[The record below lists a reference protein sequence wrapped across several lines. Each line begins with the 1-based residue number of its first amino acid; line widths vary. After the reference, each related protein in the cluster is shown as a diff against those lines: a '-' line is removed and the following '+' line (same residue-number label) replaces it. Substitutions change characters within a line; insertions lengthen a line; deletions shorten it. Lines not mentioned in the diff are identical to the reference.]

1 MDRVE
6 LNILEEFKQD
16 FKKIKE
22 MGFIDSKRL
31 HDTGI
36 GKTFE
41 DFIGVIENNK
51 AFADYKGIIELKSGR
66 ELSQSMITLFTK
78 SPEPKKINNI
88 LREEYGYY
96 DGEHRDMKILH
107 TTIVADKF
115 NTCKGKFAFIL
126 DINGKE
132 EKVNIKI
139 KNMENNYV
147 EDVDIYYS
155 FETLRKIIDKKCK
168 YIIFISA
175 ETKKDRGK
183 ELFKFS
189 KAILLSGLT
198 FEKFLDALKNGII
211 KYDVRI
217 GVYRTGKLKGKTHD
231 HGSGFRIFKSDLN
244 KAFNI
249 NEID

>member
-1 MDRVE
+1 M
-6 LNILEEFKQD
+6 
-16 FKKIKE
+16 
-22 MGFIDSKRL
+22 
-31 HDTGI
+31 T
-36 GKTFE
+36 
-41 DFIGVIENNK
+41 NK
-51 AFADYKGIIELKSGR
+51 
-66 ELSQSMITLFTK
+66 LSPIS
-78 SPEPKKINNI
+78 
-88 LREEYGYY
+88 
-96 DGEHRDMKILH
+96 
-107 TTIVADKF
+107 
-115 NTCKGKFAFIL
+115 
-126 DINGKE
+126 
-132 EKVNIKI
+132 
-139 KNMENNYV
+139 
-147 EDVDIYYS
+147 
-155 FETLRKIIDKKCK
+155 KKCK